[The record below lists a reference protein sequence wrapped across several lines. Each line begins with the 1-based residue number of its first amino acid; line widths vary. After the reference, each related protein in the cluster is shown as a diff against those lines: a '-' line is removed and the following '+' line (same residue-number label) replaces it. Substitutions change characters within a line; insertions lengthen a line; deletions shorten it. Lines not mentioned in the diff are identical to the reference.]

1 LIVED
6 LDPCPDP
13 VSCCERLSGLPYRVF
28 LDSAS
33 RGTRL
38 GRYSFLCADP
48 IAVVR
53 SKGKQTECVDLVRGI
68 ERSFDGDALAA
79 VRELLAPHMTNPV
92 PGLPPFQGGAAGYL
106 AYDWGRVLERLPEP
120 RFDDLAL
127 PDVMLAIFDWVL
139 AWDHD
144 QSRAWLISTGLPESS
159 SEQKARRASDRAS
172 KVLERLER
180 FERFERSQ
188 RFERSERFERSA
200 PSFPVESGWWNA
212 KLELRSSFTH
222 AAYLDAVARVREYI
236 FAGDI
241 FQANLSQRFEAPLT
255 EPAWTFYQRLRTR
268 NPAPFAAYLD
278 LPGAVVL
285 SASPERF
292 LHVDVEG
299 HVETRPI
306 KGTRSRGFGPEHDAA
321 LGLALT
327 QSAKD
332 QAENLMIVDLMRND
346 LSRVCV
352 PGTVRVPELFALE
365 HYATVH
371 HLVSTV
377 VGNLAPDTDALDLLR
392 VAFPGGS
399 ITGAPKVRAMEIIAE
414 LEPSQRSVYCGAIG
428 YWSLTGALD
437 SNIAIR
443 TAVDKGGRVYF
454 SAGGGIVA
462 DSDPEHEYRET
473 MDKARGLIDAL
484 VVSEDS

>member
-180 FERFERSQ
+180 SERFERSP

-200 PSFPVESGWWNA
+200 PSFPVESGWWTA

-222 AAYLDAVARVREYI
+222 AA
-236 FAGDI
+236 
-241 FQANLSQRFEAPLT
+241 
-255 EPAWTFYQRLRTR
+255 
-268 NPAPFAAYLD
+268 
-278 LPGAVVL
+278 
-285 SASPERF
+285 
-292 LHVDVEG
+292 
-299 HVETRPI
+299 
-306 KGTRSRGFGPEHDAA
+306 
-321 LGLALT
+321 
-327 QSAKD
+327 
-332 QAENLMIVDLMRND
+332 
-346 LSRVCV
+346 
-352 PGTVRVPELFALE
+352 
-365 HYATVH
+365 
-371 HLVSTV
+371 
-377 VGNLAPDTDALDLLR
+377 
-392 VAFPGGS
+392 
-399 ITGAPKVRAMEIIAE
+399 
-414 LEPSQRSVYCGAIG
+414 
-428 YWSLTGALD
+428 
-437 SNIAIR
+437 
-443 TAVDKGGRVYF
+443 
-454 SAGGGIVA
+454 
-462 DSDPEHEYRET
+462 
-473 MDKARGLIDAL
+473 
-484 VVSEDS
+484 